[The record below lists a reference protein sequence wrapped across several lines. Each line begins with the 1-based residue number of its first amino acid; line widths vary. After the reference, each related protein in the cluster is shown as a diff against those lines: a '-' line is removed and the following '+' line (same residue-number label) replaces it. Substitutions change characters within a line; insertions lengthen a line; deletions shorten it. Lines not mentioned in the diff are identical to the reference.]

1 MEDRKHLRKSLVD
14 DGGKK
19 TFMWKSCR
27 WWRKENI
34 YVKVLS
40 MMEERKHL
48 RKSLVDDRV
57 KKIKHLRKSLVDDG
71 GKKTFT

>member
-1 MEDRKHLRKSLVD
+1 MMEERKHLRKSLVD

-19 TFMWKSCR
+19 IIYVKVCR

-48 RKSLVDDRV
+48 RKSLVDD
-57 KKIKHLRKSLVDDG
+57 G

>member
-1 MEDRKHLRKSLVD
+1 
-14 DGGKK
+14 
-19 TFMWKSCR
+19 
-27 WWRKENI
+27 
-34 YVKVLS
+34 

-48 RKSLVDDRV
+48 RKSLVDDGG

>member
-1 MEDRKHLRKSLVD
+1 MMEERKHLRKSLVD
-14 DGGKK
+14 DRGKK
-19 TFMWKSCR
+19 I
-27 WWRKENI
+27 I

-48 RKSLVDDRV
+48 RKSLVDD
-57 KKIKHLRKSLVDDG
+57 G